1 MYDKL
6 MALGC
11 LALAICNLYNLLEIG
26 RLNKQIQEL
35 EDLKQAII
43 MAIKEDD
50 ENG

>member
-11 LALAICNLYNLLEIG
+11 LALAISNLYNLVEIY
-26 RLNKQIQEL
+26 RLNKQLQEL
-35 EDLKQAII
+35 EDLKQALIR
-43 MAIKEDD
+43 AIREDD